1 MIGVSHNRCATTVAP
16 VDHAD
21 HGVVEVFAQAFFEK
35 ACGQAFHRKGCDQI
49 ISQKTYIALLR
60 AFGKAFRRGG
70 LQSKAYLKK
79 GCNTELK

>member
-1 MIGVSHNRCATTVAP
+1 VSHNRCATTVAP
-16 VDHAD
+16 VDHTD

-35 ACGQAFHRKGCDQI
+35 AC
-49 ISQKTYIALLR
+49 
-60 AFGKAFRRGG
+60 GKAFRRGG